1 MCENLV
7 EQVDELLGQM
17 NIDELTQVIKN
28 AEQSIICLNNFTNSK
43 IKVKT
48 HDLFRKMVEDVYPDW
63 VFEDYT
69 ITTKCGSYK
78 EDFKKTIVY
87 EISIYDK
94 KYENYHKFVY
104 WVNKYDCLE
113 YEYYIK
119 EKLIDGR
126 EFKFLNDNC
135 IFDDTK
141 ALQIIG
147 FIYNNF
153 QD

>member
-28 AEQSIICLNNFTNSK
+28 AEQSIICLYNFTNSK

-48 HDLFRKMVEDVYPDW
+48 HDLFRKMVEDAYPDW

-104 WVNKYDCLE
+104 WDNEIYTE
-113 YEYYIK
+113 YKYYIN
-119 EKLIDGR
+119 EKLIKGGEIRYLPDT
-126 EFKFLNDNC
+126 DV
-135 IFDDTK
+135 FDDTK

>member
-17 NIDELTQVIKN
+17 NIDELTQIIKN
-28 AEQSIICLNNFTNSK
+28 AEQSIICLYNFTNSK

-48 HDLFRKMVEDVYPDW
+48 HDLFRKMVEDAYPDW

-104 WVNKYDCLE
+104 WDNEIYTE
-113 YEYYIK
+113 YKYYIN
-119 EKLIDGR
+119 EKLIKGGEIRYLPDT
-126 EFKFLNDNC
+126 DV
-135 IFDDTK
+135 FDDTK

>member
-28 AEQSIICLNNFTNSK
+28 AEQSIICLYNFTNSK

-48 HDLFRKMVEDVYPDW
+48 HDLFRKMVEDTYPDW

-104 WVNKYDCLE
+104 WDNEIYTE
-113 YEYYIK
+113 YKYYIN
-119 EKLIDGR
+119 EKLIKGGEIRYLPDT
-126 EFKFLNDNC
+126 DV
-135 IFDDTK
+135 FDDTK